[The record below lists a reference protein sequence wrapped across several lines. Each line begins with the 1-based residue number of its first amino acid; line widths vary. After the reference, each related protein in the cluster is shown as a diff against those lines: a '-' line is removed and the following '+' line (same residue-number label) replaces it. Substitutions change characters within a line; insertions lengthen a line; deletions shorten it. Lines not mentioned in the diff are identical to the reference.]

1 MNTKFKIERRSTK
14 GGDKYYL
21 VYPVSTTKRRTKI
34 SRLIKT
40 GDAPTP
46 AEFDTAVLQHTE
58 EFIARAADKYAELR
72 TEELTFQYI
81 PPFLGKEIEKAR
93 YLHAYSVSTLP
104 EDKREDYEDLYDAKY
119 IAGTAGLEDISAGS
133 GKLTRNYRLVR
144 TCRETAGKKVTPE
157 FIREIH
163 SLILME
169 LPEETGVFRED
180 GNAELRL
187 QMILDEYYQKT
198 DAGYSVFE
206 QAVLFLYRFFI
217 VHPVPTAN
225 GLVGREIF
233 NFLLECGGY
242 QRIIFPSEFAKL
254 YTMALDFGD
263 KKDYQRMVTL
273 FASIFMRQ
281 NVRVF

>member
-1 MNTKFKIERRSTK
+1 MAILLLSLLQRLD
-14 GGDKYYL
+14 GGHY
-21 VYPVSTTKRRTKI
+21 
-34 SRLIKT
+34 
-40 GDAPTP
+40 
-46 AEFDTAVLQHTE
+46 FLQ
-58 EFIARAADKYAELR
+58 RAADKYAEFR
-72 TEELTFQYI
+72 AEELHFQYI
-81 PPFLGKEIEKAR
+81 PPFLGKEIEKTC
-93 YLHAYSVSTLP
+93 YLNNHYLAELS
-104 EDKREDYEDLYDAKY
+104 DAKREDFEDLLDAKY

-144 TCRETAGKKVTPE
+144 TCRETAVKKVTPE

-180 GNAELRL
+180 GNVEIRL
-187 QMILDEYYQKT
+187 QMILEEYYQKT
-198 DAGYSVFE
+198 KAGYSVFE
-206 QAVLFLYRFFI
+206 QAVLFLYRFFVI
-217 VHPVPTAN
+217 HPFPTAN

-233 NFLLECGGY
+233 NFLLERGGY

-263 KKDYQRMVTL
+263 QKDYQRMVTL

-281 NVRVF
+281 NIR